1 MVVQVLCAT
10 LHQNQQSR
18 TCRLA
23 VLLCSGAT
31 LGPIVGK
38 LVAEEILTG
47 TRLPIL
53 APFRPERDFSD
64 LSHLY

>member
-1 MVVQVLCAT
+1 MQDA
-10 LHQNQQSR
+10 HP
-18 TCRLA
+18 
-23 VLLCSGAT
+23 LLGFLEAAPNVYCSVMHSGAT

-38 LVAEEILTG
+38 LAAEEILTG
-47 TRLPIL
+47 TKLPIL